1 MQLGFS
7 AEGLKTDSSINQWHN
22 KVELHAARKAA
33 IVTAAK
39 APGRKSGRSKSL
51 SAEKHKMA
59 MKLYW
64 EANHTVQEICGLV
77 GVSKPTLYS
86 YVRQSA

>member
-7 AEGLKTDSSINQWHN
+7 AEGLKSDSSLNQWHN

-33 IVTAAK
+33 IVTTAK
-39 APGRKSGRSKSL
+39 ARDRKGGHPKSL

-59 MKLYW
+59 VKLYW
-64 EANHTVQEICGLV
+64 EANHTVHEICGLV
-77 GVSKPTLYS
+77 GVSKPTHYS
-86 YVRQSA
+86 YIRESA

>member
-1 MQLGFS
+1 MVFGFS
-7 AEGLKTDSSINQWHN
+7 AEGLETDFSLNQWHN
-22 KVELHAARKAA
+22 KVELHAARKAV
-33 IVTAAK
+33 IVTTAK
-39 APGRKSGRSKSL
+39 ARDRKGGRPKSL
-51 SAEKHKMA
+51 SAEKHTIA
-59 MKLYW
+59 VKLYQ